1 MRRSLRSCHT
11 KSYKVSG
18 LVILIA
24 QWEATRCLTVG
35 TSTLKKEDRL
45 VHHGVAQFLK
55 LSQDSWRGPIE
66 ANLLRGT
73 SRIRPERD
81 IEIVLLLGSLP
92 RQIDIDRLSDLS
104 PPPVFI

>member
-1 MRRSLRSCHT
+1 MVFKKITFQNRYVALE
-11 KSYKVSG
+11 
-18 LVILIA
+18 ILNFHFDY
-24 QWEATRCLTVG
+24 LNP
-35 TSTLKKEDRL
+35 S
-45 VHHGVAQFLK
+45 

-81 IEIVLLLGSLP
+81 IEIVQLLGSLP